1 MSGYDKTFKVTDRDK
16 DKSINWS
23 FSTRVMRKNIKL
35 EKYKDIWTKTGDL
48 KNIALNVLQSMIIDM

>member
-1 MSGYDKTFKVTDRDK
+1 
-16 DKSINWS
+16 
-23 FSTRVMRKNIKL
+23 MRKNIKL